1 MKQSIYKQ
9 LLMLAVMLFAGI
21 GSAFADKTISIQMDY
36 PETLFGG
43 EVQINSVPSGTG
55 GGVNYS
61 GPIELQEGLTYH
73 MVITPYNEYGGIG
86 SVTVDGT
93 DVTTTYNANGYYEF
107 VNLSD
112 DHVVVITFID
122 LRPKVTVTWEYPN
135 ALSVYLS
142 NDTQANWWFSEDS
155 KTCPIDNAGSD
166 YKLYINNNKWY
177 VYTITSIMVGDEER
191 ISEYDPNDHNYID
204 LPNITTDLTIN
215 IIVTKTANAKTVT
228 LYRDNNL
235 VSCYLESWEN
245 GAYWDWEIESMSN
258 ESKIEWDVLKGND
271 YRMWIYP
278 QQQYQFSSKISSVI
292 MDEKDVTSEFN
303 SKGYIEFPQLAAD
316 HVVTAVL
323 EKLGETKNITVEGL
337 DWEKGYVRFYDPAKG
352 ISIGT
357 SAETTELLVGSTIQ
371 MSFNTQ
377 KGWKVKTLKVD
388 NTDVTEAYKTNG
400 YYEFKN
406 LADDH
411 AVSVEFEEANLYTI
425 TPTYTD
431 GWVELSWHDG
441 NSYPESGEAVE
452 LNEGWDVTMRCPA
465 VYNIWND
472 QTHDYEPYFV
482 SVKIGGDIVNLDKN
496 EDNEYEYV
504 FKNISA
510 NHTVEL
516 VYERAA
522 TIIVE
527 GTDSYILGITLNDK
541 ECYTNATNV
550 FEKGSDVKM
559 VLKIKQEGYK
569 IESIKIGETDITAAY
584 NENGYYVFENLTE
597 DIVVNV
603 TGTYLDTY
611 AIRARF
617 DASSPQGKAY
627 LIGEIS
633 GRQETDKNYW
643 LEFTKGSNVTLS
655 IEAPVG
661 YEVAS
666 ILLNDYEEV
675 NAVYNEN
682 TKEYEYV
689 FENLSNYY
697 DAVIFTQKKAYP
709 AGLEY
714 VTYTLGDLGD
724 GTGEGTFCSE
734 YDLDF
739 KDVEG
744 ITAYIASGFNP
755 NNGNIVLT
763 KVWDVPRGTGVMIR
777 GISGDYQIPVTTSDY
792 YFKNL
797 LVGIAEDLD
806 PLPITEQVDGVEHTN
821 FTLKKVTTGEA
832 KALFYKST
840 GQKLGGHKAYLQL
853 PTYMVPEDV
862 SGTRGIGYEFDDDAT
877 SLKDLMIFE
886 DTESGDYYNLQGQ
899 KVQNPGK
906 GIYIKNG
913 KKVIIR

>member
-36 PETLFGG
+36 PETLSGG
-43 EVQINSVPSGTG
+43 DVQINSVPSGTG

-61 GPIELQEGLTYH
+61 GPIELQEGLTYQ
-73 MVITPYNEYGGIG
+73 MVITPNNEYGGIG

-122 LRPKVTVTWEYPN
+122 LRPKVTVKCNYP
-135 ALSVYLS
+135 LIIGIG
-142 NDTQANWWFSEDS
+142 
-155 KTCPIDNAGSD
+155 IDNLTNGGWYNSSADNTLVLDEGCD
-166 YKLYINNNKWY
+166 YRMWIYNNNPD
-177 VYTITSIMVGDEER
+177 VYTVTSIMVGNEDR
-191 ISEYDPNDHNYID
+191 INDYNQNGYFDITN
-204 LPNITTDLTIN
+204 LTTDLTIN
-215 IIVTKTANAKTVT
+215 INLTKSANAKTVT
-228 LYRDNNL
+228 LYRDNTL
-235 VSCYLESWEN
+235 VGYYLESSDYGYWEWV
-245 GAYWDWEIESMSN
+245 GETKSD
-258 ESKIEWDVLKGND
+258 ESKTEWDLLKGKD
-271 YRMWIYP
+271 YKMSINP
-278 QQQYQFSSKISSVI
+278 QQPLTSKITSVI

-303 SKGYIEFPQLAAD
+303 SKGYLEFPQLAAD
-316 HVVTAVL
+316 HVVTVVAD
-323 EKLGETKNITVEGL
+323 KIGETKNITVEGL
-337 DWEKGYVRFYDPAKG
+337 DWGKGYVRFYDPAKH
-352 ISIGT
+352 ISLGAY
-357 SAETTELLVGSTIQ
+357 AETTELLVGSTTQ
-371 MSFNTQ
+371 MYITTRQ
-377 KGWKVKTLKVD
+377 GWKVKKLTVD
-388 NTDVTEAYKTNG
+388 ESDVTEAYKTNG

-411 AVSVEFEEANLYTI
+411 AVSVEFEEAQMFTI
-425 TPTYTD
+425 TPTFTK
-431 GWVELSWHDG
+431 GWMQLSWNENQDDTWPG
-441 NSYPESGEAVE
+441 SGDAVQ
-452 LNEGWDVTMRCPA
+452 LNEGWNVKMRCPA
-465 VYNIWND
+465 IWEEWNSETG
-472 QTHDYEPYFV
+472 QYDYFNV
-482 SVKIGGDIVNLDKN
+482 TVKIDGATVALEKN
-496 EDNEYEYV
+496 EDDEYEYM
-504 FKNISA
+504 FNNLSA
-510 NHTVEL
+510 NHTIEL
-516 VYERAA
+516 VYDKAP
-522 TIIVE
+522 TIRVN
-527 GTDSYILGITLNDK
+527 GYGDVSVTLNDV
-541 ECYTNATNV
+541 ECYTGNIYPYAMGTN
-550 FEKGSDVKM
+550 VKM
-559 VLKIKQEGYK
+559 VLGLRREGQKIV
-569 IESIKIGETDITAAY
+569 SIKIGDDDITDAY
-584 NENGYYVFENLTE
+584 NENGYYIFENLTE
-597 DIVVNV
+597 DIVVDV
-603 TGTYLDTY
+603 TMEDVETWG
-611 AIRARF
+611 INARF
-617 DASSPQGKAY
+617 DAKSQGVAYFISS
-627 LIGEIS
+627 ET
-633 GRQETDKNYW
+633 GRKYEAGNDNW
-643 LEFTKGSNVTLS
+643 WGFAAGSNVTLS
-655 IEAPVG
+655 IKTPIG

-689 FENLSNYY
+689 FENLTQQY
-697 DAVIFTQKKAYP
+697 DAVIYTQKKAYP

-714 VTYTLGDLGD
+714 VPYTLYDLGD

-763 KVWDVPRGTGVMIR
+763 IVWDVPRGTGVMIR
-777 GISGDYQIPVTTSDY
+777 GISGEYQIPVTTSDY

-797 LVGIAEDLD
+797 LVGIADDLD
-806 PLPITEQVDGVEHTN
+806 PLPVTEEVDGIEHTN

-832 KALFYKST
+832 RALFYKST
-840 GQKLGGHKAYLQL
+840 GQKLEGHKAYLQL

-899 KVQNPGK
+899 KVQNPSK